1 MEKYPDI
8 FGRFIDVTRI
18 LAVEGP
24 VARDKIYGIVYDV
37 LSFHKLLS
45 NRGGIN
51 INNRVMDVISAANE
65 MAFKITKLQADE
77 LHFCE
82 LDEEI
87 MLNDDR
93 EMMGV
98 NANIIRTISDEK
110 RTLNAL
116 LGIFNGL
123 LRYM

>member
-8 FGRFIDVTRI
+8 FSRFIDVTHI

-51 INNRVMDVISAANE
+51 INNRVMDVIYAANE

-87 MLNDDR
+87 MLDDDR

-98 NANIIRTISDEK
+98 NANIIRNISDEK